1 MEGSGASVETDVNRI
16 QAPIQGNNKTTYE
29 NNDFAGAGMDDGAG
43 RQELEAHWVRV
54 CDRLRKEI
62 GDKAFKTWF
71 GEVELGELKA
81 GKLRLYAPTRF
92 VRDWVG
98 RHYGDRVLAYW
109 QSVNT
114 EVKSVEVNLVPPPAP
129 RRPNEIIAM
138 PPVPSSQNHQP
149 PMPRMGPSIG
159 RGADEISQAPETRYT
174 FANFVVGKPNE
185 FAYAAARNISEQDMP
200 LPERNPLYIFGG
212 VGLGKTHLMHA
223 IWHVIR
229 ERDPKTRVLYLTA
242 ESFVNRFIQALRTKN
257 TGQFKELFR
266 NVDVLMVDDVQFIC
280 GKEASQDE
288 FFFTFNSLVEQNKQI
303 ILSSEKPPSELQDI
317 EERMRSRLGSGL
329 VADIH
334 SSTYELRLS
343 ILQTKA
349 ENARV
354 PVPANVL
361 EFLAH
366 KISTNIR
373 ELEGALNR
381 VVAHGQLIGREITV
395 EMAQDVLHDLLRQAD
410 RKVTVDEI
418 QQRVAAHYNIKLAEM
433 SSPRR
438 ARSVARPRQVA
449 MYLAKQLTTLSLPQ
463 IGKRFGNRD
472 HTTVMHAVRKIEEL
486 KVSDLSIA
494 EDVELLKR
502 QLQG

>member
-1 MEGSGASVETDVNRI
+1 MEGSGTSVETNLNRI
-16 QAPIQGNNKTTYE
+16 QSPIPGNNNNATYE
-29 NNDFAGAGMDDGAG
+29 QKTVAGADMEEVAV
-43 RQELEAHWVRV
+43 RKELEAHWVRV

-92 VRDWVG
+92 VRDWVA

-109 QSVNT
+109 QAVHA
-114 EVKSVEVNLVPPPAP
+114 EVGTVEVNLVPPPAP
-129 RRPNEIIAM
+129 RRPNEIIAV
-138 PPVPSSQNHQP
+138 PPVPSSQNYQP

-159 RGADEISQAPETRYT
+159 RGGDDIFQGPEARYT

-185 FAYAAARNISEQDMP
+185 FAYAAARNIAEQDRP

-223 IWHVIR
+223 IWHSIR

-303 ILSSEKPPSELQDI
+303 VLSSEKPPSELQDI

-354 PVPANVL
+354 PVPTAVL

-366 KISTNIR
+366 NISTIIR
-373 ELEGALNR
+373 
-381 VVAHGQLIGREITV
+381 
-395 EMAQDVLHDLLRQAD
+395 DL
-410 RKVTVDEI
+410 
-418 QQRVAAHYNIKLAEM
+418 
-433 SSPRR
+433 
-438 ARSVARPRQVA
+438 
-449 MYLAKQLTTLSLPQ
+449 
-463 IGKRFGNRD
+463 
-472 HTTVMHAVRKIEEL
+472 
-486 KVSDLSIA
+486 
-494 EDVELLKR
+494 
-502 QLQG
+502 

>member
-1 MEGSGASVETDVNRI
+1 MNRI
-16 QAPIQGNNKTTYE
+16 QAPWTAGNNKNAASYE
-29 NNDFAGAGMDDGAG
+29 QKTMVGAEMEEAAG
-43 RQELEAHWVRV
+43 RKELEAHWVRV

-71 GEVELGELKA
+71 GEVELGKLES

-92 VRDWVG
+92 VRDWVA

-109 QSVNT
+109 QAVNT
-114 EVKSVEVNLVPPPAP
+114 TVASVEVNLVPPPAP
-129 RRPNEIIAM
+129 RRANDIIAM
-138 PPVPSSQNHQP
+138 PPVPTSPQNYQSSSL
-149 PMPRMGPSIG
+149 PRLGPAIG
-159 RGADEISQAPETRYT
+159 RGSEEAFQGPEARYT

-185 FAYAAARNISEQDMP
+185 FAYAAARNIAEQDRP

-223 IWHVIR
+223 IWHAIR

-303 ILSSEKPPSELQDI
+303 VLSSEKPPSELQDI

-354 PVPANVL
+354 PLPVAVL

-486 KVSDLSIA
+486 KISDLSIA